1 MELEAHIL
9 REGDAYKWDSGKR
22 TIGTGAKLEIG
33 ITTGDKYVIRFDNGS
48 SGDNIITTSLFFNE
62 LSEI

>member
-1 MELEAHIL
+1 MDLEFHTL

-33 ITTGDKYVIRFDNGS
+33 ITTGDNVVH
-48 SGDNIITTSLFFNE
+48 TSLLFCE
-62 LSEI
+62 HSQL

>member
-22 TIGTGAKLEIG
+22 TIAAGG
-33 ITTGDKYVIRFDNGS
+33 
-48 SGDNIITTSLFFNE
+48 NIIQTSLFFNE